1 MYSACILHIS
11 CMYPACILEHLQI
24 HVSRMYFSCF
34 PHASLVYPA
43 CIPNVSRMY
52 PSCIARAFLAG
63 VPTLQQLQGRARAM
77 KRAKTAAVHLDQL
90 IDLKHLALSY
100 FEPMPAPLTL
110 MPPSGAQLAAQQT
123 AAAVLPVV
131 GCSSSAASS
140 STLRR
145 VINVPMDCAL
155 YDTEGMC
162 FTGPQQVQWIGQLLQ
177 RPQQFVLHADGKHKL
192 HHGRWV
198 LMTLGTHYLRYD
210 AERDQLS
217 TSFAPLMYLMSKQV
231 ESGSEVRLGS
241 AHMLIDALNFFAV
254 RVFGKG
260 LEPGAC
266 VSDHCDA
273 YRNAFKRG
281 FPDAELLQC
290 WPHISRKFQEG
301 EYVST
306 TWEHF
311 EEAKGDLYALHLAR
325 SPEMWDLLVVEC
337 GKRWDKWG
345 GDKMKTFWNSNC
357 LEPWSNWH
365 MGRADVVL
373 CTPSQNAQESWHKQ
387 ILHSKIPGMF
397 RGSTE
402 RVFMEALPQ
411 LIIMDGLLM
420 PTVLPFSVPAIPKA
434 MLAKAL
440 YYIENQDTHVWTFDD
455 DTREEDKM
463 HSFYVLK
470 KDNEYKAKKITPK
483 LIDLFEAARGGQKD
497 SRIKDHASLLAVC
510 DVLHEVRYPSD
521 GQPALPCE
529 GNPAG
534 LECVACKSCKGVGI
548 CSHVLTINHMMKLF
562 NVRFQLKSV
571 QTNAL
576 KKKAGLMGGNNR
588 KAPVPALQREPQVEP
603 DSSDEE
609 AERLQLLGQQ
619 GR

>member
-1 MYSACILHIS
+1 MYLDHPFIY
-11 CMYPACILEHLQI
+11 MYPACIP
-24 HVSRMYFSCF
+24 HVSRMYPACF
-34 PHASLVYPA
+34 PH
-43 CIPNVSRMY
+43 VSG
-52 PSCIARAFLAG
+52 CIARAFLLAD
-63 VPTLQQLQGRARAM
+63 VPTLKQVQRRAKEM
-77 KRAKTAAVHLDQL
+77 KRAKTAAVHLDLL
-90 IDLKHLALSY
+90 IDLKHLALRY
-100 FEPMPAPLTL
+100 YEPMPAPLTL
-110 MPPSGAQLAAQQT
+110 MPPSGTQLAAQQT
-123 AAAVLPVV
+123 AAAVLPPV
-131 GCSSSAASS
+131 GAPSGTQLDAQQTATAVLPPVGWSSSAASS

-145 VINVPMDCAL
+145 VINVPMDCAR

-162 FTGPQQVQWIGQLLQ
+162 FTGPMQVQWIGQLLQ
-177 RPQQFVLHADGKHKL
+177 RPHQFVLHADGKHKL

-210 AERDQLS
+210 ADRDQLS

-231 ESGSEVRLGS
+231 ESGSEVHLGS
-241 AHMLIDALNFFAV
+241 AHMLIDALNFLAV
-254 RVFGKG
+254 QVFGKG

-290 WPHISRKFQEG
+290 WPHISNKFKGG

-325 SPEMWDLLVVEC
+325 SPEMWGLLLSEC
-337 GKRWDKWG
+337 GKRWDKWSG
-345 GDKMKTFWNSNC
+345 KKMDKFWNSNC
-357 LEPWSNWH
+357 IEPWCNWY

-387 ILHSKIPGMF
+387 LLLSKIPGMF

-402 RVFMEALPQ
+402 TVFMVALPQ

-434 MLAKAL
+434 MLMKAL
-440 YYIENQDTHVWTFDD
+440 YYIENQDTHVWTFEE
-455 DTREEDKM
+455 DTREEDKK

-470 KDNEYKAKKITPK
+470 KDNEYGAKKITPK
-483 LIDLFEAARGGQKD
+483 LIELFEAARGGVKD
-497 SRIKDHASLLAVC
+497 KRIKDHASLLAVC
-510 DVLHEVRYPSD
+510 DVLHVVGPPAE
-521 GQPALPCE
+521 GQSVLPCE
-529 GNPAG
+529 GNPCGFA
-534 LECVACKSCKGVGI
+534 CQACKAFKQVGI
-548 CSHVLTINHMMKLF
+548 CSHVLTINHILTRF
-562 NVRFQLKSV
+562 NVRFQLKSIR
-571 QTNAL
+571 TNAL
-576 KKKAGLMGGNNR
+576 KKAGQRGSR
-588 KAPVPALQREPQVEP
+588 KLLPALEREPQVAP

-609 AERLQLLGQQ
+609 EERLQLLGQQ
-619 GR
+619 GK

>member
-43 CIPNVSRMY
+43 CIPHVSRMY

-63 VPTLQQLQGRARAM
+63 VPTLQQLQGRAREM

-231 ESGSEVRLGS
+231 ESGSEVCLGS

-345 GDKMKTFWNSNC
+345 GDKMKKFWNSNC
-357 LEPWSNWH
+357 IEPWSNWH

-387 ILHSKIPGMF
+387 ILQSKIPGMF

-440 YYIENQDTHVWTFDD
+440 YYIDNQDTHVWTFDD

-463 HSFYVLK
+463 LSFYVLK

-483 LIDLFEAARGGQKD
+483 LIDLFEAARGGEKD

-534 LECVACKSCKGVGI
+534 LECVACKSFKQVGI

-576 KKKAGLMGGNNR
+576 KKAGQRGSR
-588 KAPVPALQREPQVEP
+588 KLLPALQRAPHVAP

-609 AERLQLLGQQ
+609 AERLELLGQQ

>member
-1 MYSACILHIS
+1 
-11 CMYPACILEHLQI
+11 
-24 HVSRMYFSCF
+24 
-34 PHASLVYPA
+34 
-43 CIPNVSRMY
+43 
-52 PSCIARAFLAG
+52 
-63 VPTLQQLQGRARAM
+63 M
-77 KRAKTAAVHLDQL
+77 KRAKTAAVHLDLL
-90 IDLKHLALSY
+90 IDLKHLALRY
-100 FEPMPAPLTL
+100 YEPMPAPLTL
-110 MPPSGAQLAAQQT
+110 MPPSGTQLAAQQT
-123 AAAVLPVV
+123 AAAVLPPV
-131 GCSSSAASS
+131 GAPSGTQLDAQQTATAVLPPVGWSSSAASS

-145 VINVPMDCAL
+145 VINVPMDCAR

-162 FTGPQQVQWIGQLLQ
+162 FTGPMQVQWIGQLLQ
-177 RPQQFVLHADGKHKL
+177 RPHQFVLHADGKHKL

-210 AERDQLS
+210 ADRDQLS

-231 ESGSEVRLGS
+231 ESGSEVHLGS
-241 AHMLIDALNFFAV
+241 AHMLIDALNFLAV
-254 RVFGKG
+254 QVFGKG

-290 WPHISRKFQEG
+290 WPHISNKFKGG

-311 EEAKGDLYALHLAR
+311 DEAMGDLQALHLAR
-325 SPEMWDLLVVEC
+325 SPEMWGLLLSEC
-337 GKRWDKWG
+337 GKRWDKWSG
-345 GDKMKTFWNSNC
+345 KKMDKFWNSNC
-357 LEPWSNWH
+357 IEPWCNWY

-387 ILHSKIPGMF
+387 LLLSKIPGMF

-402 RVFMEALPQ
+402 TVFMVALPQ

-434 MLAKAL
+434 MLMKAL
-440 YYIENQDTHVWTFDD
+440 YYIENQDTHVWTFQEERDD
-455 DTREEDKM
+455 Q

-470 KDNEYKAKKITPK
+470 KDNEYGAKKITPK
-483 LIDLFEAARGGQKD
+483 LIELFEAARGGVKD
-497 SRIKDHASLLAVC
+497 KRIKDHASLLAVC
-510 DVLHEVRYPSD
+510 DVLHVVGPPAE
-521 GQPALPCE
+521 GQSVLPCE
-529 GNPAG
+529 GNPCEFA
-534 LECVACKSCKGVGI
+534 CQACKAFKQVGI
-548 CSHVLTINHMMKLF
+548 CSHVLTINHILTRF
-562 NVRFQLKSV
+562 NVRFQLKSI

-576 KKKAGLMGGNNR
+576 KKAGQRGSR
-588 KAPVPALQREPQVEP
+588 KLLPALQREPQVAP

-609 AERLQLLGQQ
+609 EERLQLLGQQ
-619 GR
+619 GK

>member
-1 MYSACILHIS
+1 LQMHVSR
-11 CMYPACILEHLQI
+11 MYPACILF
-24 HVSRMYFSCF
+24 VSY
-34 PHASLVYPA
+34 
-43 CIPNVSRMY
+43 MY
-52 PSCIARAFLAG
+52 PPRIPRAFLLAG
-63 VPTLQQLQGRARAM
+63 VPTLQQLQRSSKLM

-90 IDLKHLALSY
+90 IDLKHLALRFY
-100 FEPMPAPLTL
+100 QPMPQPLSL
-110 MPPSGAQLAAQQT
+110 MPPSGTPLAAQQT
-123 AAAVLPVV
+123 DAAVLPLAGPSGTQLATQRMDAPAVLPLA
-131 GCSSSAASS
+131 GFSGSASS
-140 STLRR
+140 SSSSTFRQ
-145 VINVPMDCAL
+145 VINVPMDCAR

-162 FTGPQQVQWIGQLLQ
+162 FTGPMQVHWIGQLLQ
-177 RPQQFVLHADGKHKL
+177 RPQRFVLHADGKHKL

-231 ESGSEVRLGS
+231 ESGSEVHLGS
-241 AHMLIDALNFFAV
+241 AHMLIDALNFLAV
-254 RVFGKG
+254 QVFGKG

-311 EEAKGDLYALHLAR
+311 DEAKGDLYALHLAR
-325 SPEMWDLLVVEC
+325 SPEMWDLLLSEC

-357 LEPWSNWH
+357 IEPWSNWH
-365 MGRADVVL
+365 MGRADVVF

-387 ILHSKIPGMF
+387 LLLSKIPGMF

-402 RVFMEALPQ
+402 TVFMVALPQ

-420 PTVLPFSVPAIPKA
+420 PTVLPFSVPAIPKE
-434 MLAKAL
+434 MLVKAL
-440 YYIENQDTHVWTFDD
+440 YYIDNQDTHVWTFQDE
-455 DTREEDKM
+455 REDK

-470 KDNEYKAKKITPK
+470 KDNEYGAKKITTK
-483 LIDLFEAARGGQKD
+483 LIELFEAARYGEKD
-497 SRIKDHASLLAVC
+497 KRIKDHASLLAVC
-510 DVLHEVRYPSD
+510 DVLHVVRYPSD
-521 GQPALPCE
+521 GQLALPCE

-534 LECVACKSCKGVGI
+534 LECLACKSCKQVGI

-576 KKKAGLMGGNNR
+576 KKKAGLMGNFR